1 MNVGQGH
8 TSGGSTII
16 CPRDSSA
23 WSRMVAAHPYFPGAG
38 STAGGDMQQ
47 LNVGHAVNQTSPVIV
62 RAPNWTLSRTLIVS
76 STQPAVEGDVR
87 QPIEIRPTDEV
98 PRTPARRRT
107 PLPNRLSVVAYNSQ
121 ESIADVETKTESEGN
136 SGRQTIEVQT
146 DVSLTVE
153 GHVWV
158 KTVLLSKAAFPPC
171 KREENSAEIILKC
184 PETFYV

>member
-23 WSRMVAAHPYFPGAG
+23 WSRMVAAHPYFPGAR

-62 RAPNWTLSRTLIVS
+62 RAPNWTLSRTSIVS

-87 QPIEIRPTDEV
+87 QPIEIQPTDEV

-136 SGRQTIEVQT
+136 SGR
-146 DVSLTVE
+146 
-153 GHVWV
+153 
-158 KTVLLSKAAFPPC
+158 
-171 KREENSAEIILKC
+171 
-184 PETFYV
+184 